1 MEGETVGTENSAPV
15 RRRTPRGQGRAKLVG
30 AAGQLFAE
38 QGVSGTSLQSIADR
52 LGVTKAA
59 VYHQFASKDEIVLA
73 VAEPVI
79 ERLRLI
85 ADAAEELP
93 EAQARVLTIAGLVDL
108 ALDQQGTAAVL
119 RRDPTMAQILDAHRP
134 YLQQI
139 RRIDALLLGASPSSQ
154 RRIALAF
161 AGGGIMAVGAL
172 PGLDG
177 VANEVR
183 AGLIAAMS
191 RALDTNN

>member
-1 MEGETVGTENSAPV
+1 MEGEMVGTDDSTPV
-15 RRRTPRGQGRAKLVG
+15 RQRTPRGQGRTKLVG

-38 QGVSGTSLQSIADR
+38 HGISGTSLQSIADR

-59 VYHQFASKDEIVLA
+59 VYHQFASKDEIALA

-85 ADAAEELP
+85 ADAAETLP
-93 EAQARVLTIAGLVDL
+93 DAEARRSTIEGLVDL
-108 ALDQQGTAAVL
+108 ALDQRGTAALL
-119 RRDPTMAQILDAHRP
+119 RRDPTMAQILGTHPP

-139 RRIDALLLGASPSSQ
+139 RRIDALLLGLSPSSQ

-161 AGGGIMAVGAL
+161 AGGGIMTVGAL

-177 VANEVR
+177 SAGEVR
-183 AGLIAAMS
+183 DGLIAAMS
-191 RALDTNN
+191 RALDTND